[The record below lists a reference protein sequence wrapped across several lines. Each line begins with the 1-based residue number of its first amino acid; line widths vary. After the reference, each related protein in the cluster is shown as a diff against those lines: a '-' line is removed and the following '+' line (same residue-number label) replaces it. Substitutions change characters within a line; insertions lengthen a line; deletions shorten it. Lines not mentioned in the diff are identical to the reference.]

1 MFRRELVDSRNASIN
16 HFIVRVMESSD
27 AATTTTK
34 KPTSKFTVGFYI
46 ALFLISGTCSLIFGK
61 FLYLLCCVQSF
72 LATRVSLLRWPA
84 SPFREALVLQLH
96 YVLRHDL
103 PADEV

>member
-72 LATRVSLLRWPA
+72 LATRVSLLEEMVSFTISR
-84 SPFREALVLQLH
+84 SPGSPTSLCSSA
-96 YVLRHDL
+96 
-103 PADEV
+103 